1 MKAAKRSSSTRG
13 AVRIGADVGGTFTDV
28 VVLDERG
35 NLYTH
40 KVPSTP
46 PHFEEAVIRA
56 VGTWLG
62 STGISGAR
70 VREVAH
76 GTTVAT
82 NAVLERRGARTAL
95 VTTKGFRDVLELRRI
110 RVPVLYDWFFQKPRE
125 LVERYLRFEVN
136 ERVLANGEVQVA
148 LRESELWN
156 LKKKLEQEAVQSV
169 AVCFLHAYA
178 YPEHEMM
185 TGRFLRKHLP
195 HLTVS
200 LSSEILPERKEYE
213 RTATTVV
220 NAYVRPVMRGYLSAL
235 RRNLRRMEIEA
246 PLLIMQSAGGLTPEE
261 DAASRP
267 VFVLESGPAAGVL
280 AAATTASKTGLTN
293 VITFDMGG
301 TTAKASLIEEGR
313 LGYHS
318 EYEVG
323 ASLSS
328 GSRLMGGSGELIR
341 APSLDIAEVGAGG
354 GSIAYLDRA
363 GGLHVGPRSAGAVP
377 GPACYRRGGKD
388 PTVTDANLVLG
399 YVRPGPLANGEVHVD
414 PEAARQAI
422 QDRIAAPLG
431 IGLFEAAEG
440 IHRIANTRIMK
451 ALREVSTERGRDPR
465 EFVLIAFGGSG
476 PVHAAGLAEEL
487 SVQKVMV
494 PAAPGL
500 FSALGLL
507 FSNVE
512 RHGVRSCLLS
522 IESLHP
528 REIEELRET
537 LEKEMLAWFRR
548 GDYSAER
555 IQLAFSVDMRFRG
568 QTSEIRVPLP
578 AKPLTARDVDTLR
591 QTFEDEHER
600 LYGHRSAAGHTVEVL
615 AVRLVGI
622 AVQDRTEGFF
632 QPPELQGET
641 DPSRTAYFGSRWGA
655 IDTPVVT
662 RASLSE
668 VTRGPL
674 LIDEYDST
682 VVVPPA
688 TRVWLDDLQNIVMEG
703 AGSHQ

>member
-125 LVERYLRFEVN
+125 LVERYLRFEVD

-148 LRESELWN
+148 LRESELWT

-555 IQLAFSVDMRFRG
+555 IQLDFSVDMRFRG

-622 AVQDRTEGFF
+622 AVQDRTEGVF

-641 DPSRTAYFGSRWGA
+641 APSRTAYFGSRWGA

-688 TRVWLDDLQNIVMEG
+688 TRVWLDDLQNVVMEG